1 LVFVDESAEEIAA
14 AQVLGRGHLTER
26 VAAIGWQEVE
36 RAVRSVFVVMPAV
49 DAKHVL

>member
-1 LVFVDESAEEIAA
+1 MDESAEEIAA
-14 AQVLGRGHLTER
+14 AQVLGRGRLTEGDR

-36 RAVRSVFVVMPAV
+36 RAMRSVFVVMPAV